1 MRRSG
6 VVFLIALFIGH
17 GAPAINA
24 SAKDTWT
31 SVKTKHFV
39 LVGNAGDKEIRKVAG
54 KLEQFR
60 DVFSKLFARANLNSP
75 VPIRVIVFKN
85 RHSYLP
91 FMPIYQGKVSE
102 VAGYF
107 QSGQD
112 VHYITLTSELSQE
125 NPYSTIFHE
134 YIHALTNDNTF
145 QSPPW
150 FSEGLAEFYSSFEIT
165 DGDKKVWVGKP
176 ISHHV
181 HLLREHKFLP
191 LPKLFA
197 VHRDSP
203 DYNER
208 DKQGVFYAQS
218 WALVHYLLLG
228 NNGQRKP
235 QFIKYLELLSQ
246 AKSVDESF
254 KEAFQ
259 TDYSTIEKELK
270 NYINRDKYPVQIFSS
285 SSGQKLEFNIT
296 MESTQISEAEWNYY
310 LGDLVLHLNRTD
322 CETYLKKAIKLDPN
336 LAVAHASLGMA
347 QMKSQRFS
355 EAKGSL
361 QQALATGTE
370 NHMVHYYYAFILSRE
385 GMDAKN
391 IITGYQPETAVT
403 MRKHLKRAIEISP
416 GFPESY
422 NLLAFINMV
431 LGEELDE
438 SAKLLRQAI
447 ALSPSRQ
454 EFSFMLAQILM
465 RQQKYEDART
475 IVEPLARNASEA
487 QIRANAQTLLERLN
501 QITERLAEFN
511 AARQESVTP
520 RSEDERERTK
530 PRLIVRSS
538 AFDGE
543 KLHGLL
549 IEIICSVEGMTL
561 VIKDGDLI
569 AKLHTNMPENLR
581 FIADHHDPGSLIN
594 CGKIDPAKPVIATY
608 RKSTDADSPYKGE
621 PIALEFKKP
630 DKK

>member
-6 VVFLIALFIGH
+6 VGFLIALFIGH
-17 GAPAINA
+17 YGAAVINV

-54 KLEQFR
+54 RLEQFR
-60 DVFSKLFARANLNSP
+60 EVFSKLFSRANLNSP

-91 FMPIYQGKVSE
+91 FMPVYQGKVSE

-145 QSPPW
+145 QSPAW

-165 DGDKKVWVGKP
+165 DGDKKVMVGKP

-181 HLLREHKFLP
+181 HLLRENKFLP
-191 LPKLFA
+191 LPKLFS

-203 DYNER
+203 EYNER

-218 WALVHYLLLG
+218 WALIHYLLLG
-228 NNGQRKP
+228 NNSQRKP

-246 AKSVDESF
+246 KKSVDVSF

-296 MESTQISEAEWNYY
+296 MESTTISEAEWNYY

-322 CETYLKKAIKLDPN
+322 CETYLQKAVKLDPK
-336 LAVAHASLGMA
+336 LAAAHASLGLA
-347 QMKSQRFS
+347 QMKSQRFA
-355 EAKGSL
+355 EAKSSL
-361 QQALATGTE
+361 QLALSTGTQ
-370 NHMVHYYYAFILSRE
+370 NHMVHYYYAYILSRE
-385 GMDAKN
+385 GMDVN
-391 IITGYQPETAVT
+391 NLITGYPPENAET
-403 MRKHLKRAIEISP
+403 MRKHLKQAIEIAP

-422 NLLAFINMV
+422 NLLAFVNMV

-438 SAKLLRQAI
+438 SAQLLKRAI

-454 EFSFMLAQILM
+454 EFSYMLAQILM
-465 RQQKYEDART
+465 RQEKYEDARM
-475 IVEPLARNASEA
+475 IVEPLARNASEL
-487 QIRANAQTLLERLN
+487 QIRANAKSLLERLN
-501 QITERLAEFN
+501 LITERLAEFN
-511 AARQESVTP
+511 ATSNERVTP
-520 RSEDERERTK
+520 RNDEEREKTK

-538 AFDGE
+538 AIDGE

-549 IEIICSVEGMTL
+549 IEIICSDQGMTL
-561 VIKDGDLI
+561 IVKEGDRI
-569 AKLHTNMPENLR
+569 VKLQTNTPERLR
-581 FIADHHDPGSLIN
+581 FITHQHDPSSSIT
-594 CGKIDPAKPVIATY
+594 CGKIDPAKPVIVTY
-608 RKSTDADSPYKGE
+608 RKSTGGDSLYEGE
-621 PIALEFKKP
+621 PIALEFKK
-630 DKK
+630 